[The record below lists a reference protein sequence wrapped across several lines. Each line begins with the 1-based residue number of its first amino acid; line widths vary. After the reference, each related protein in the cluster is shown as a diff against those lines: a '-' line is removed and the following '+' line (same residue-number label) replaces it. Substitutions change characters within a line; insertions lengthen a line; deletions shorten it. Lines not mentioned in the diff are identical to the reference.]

1 MVKIVLLNGKNSYR
15 LVDNDVNTILV
26 PDTQQN
32 EPESIVSTS
41 ESDELNIEENL
52 AELLNPISNSEMIF
66 ALE

>member
-1 MVKIVLLNGKNSYR
+1 MVKIVLFNGKNSYR

>member
-1 MVKIVLLNGKNSYR
+1 MVKIVLFNGKNSYR
-15 LVDNDVNTILV
+15 FVDNDVNTILV

-41 ESDELNIEENL
+41 ESGELNIEENL
-52 AELLNPISNSEMIF
+52 PELLNPISNSEMIF

>member
-1 MVKIVLLNGKNSYR
+1 MVKIVLFNGKNSYR

-41 ESDELNIEENL
+41 ESGELNIEENL
-52 AELLNPISNSEMIF
+52 PELLNPISNSEMIF

>member
-1 MVKIVLLNGKNSYR
+1 MVKIVLFNGKNSYR

-52 AELLNPISNSEMIF
+52 PELLNPISNSEMIF

>member
-1 MVKIVLLNGKNSYR
+1 MVKIVLFNGKNSYR

-52 AELLNPISNSEMIF
+52 AELPNPSSNSEMIL